1 MAYISQVK
9 IGQSTYDIKAKAL
22 TDDVI
27 ADLKKSAMVYK
38 GPIKQADLDKLTN
51 QQNGDVYTIT
61 DKENKEVVWYKAP
74 DATKGAWADLGYDD
88 AHAHSVTLNGTEK
101 TFDSN
106 GKVSFNLTYEI
117 PANTGT
123 AYNRIS
129 KSGSL
134 SDPQHTH
141 ALTGA
146 PSLSTTSSEVDVSA
160 PATGETPTY
169 KPSGTISAVSFADYA
184 TGITGASY
192 TPKGSLTGG
201 SASIPTNKV
210 VTDVSVTSD
219 AIKSVKINT
228 TEVFDSIGLV
238 NDVTATA
245 KDVSVSG
252 AIPKNSFLTD
262 LTKNSAQDFTLS
274 GTATTT
280 TASYTPAG
288 SVGISAKT
296 LASVNGEVLT
306 LTSSVQEA
314 TGAFSGTPATITSN
328 SFTPKGK
335 ITIPSG
341 TYAVA
346 GVKNSSAVTI
356 TSTGS
361 YTPSLTLSH
370 FKPIEMGDGMSG
382 KLFYATT
389 ESASTTLTVTKNASA
404 IACSFTAPTFSG
416 TLATITPTLKTGS
429 KSVTPTFTGTGVM
442 LKYTEATGA
451 TAGTLA
457 ISKSSTGLT
466 HTDPVFGTTSVVTE
480 IAYDDPRPITVE

>member
-9 IGQSTYDIKAKAL
+9 IGSTTYDIKAKAL
-22 TDDVI
+22 TDEVI
-27 ADLKKSAMVYK
+27 ADLKKSAMVYR
-38 GPIKQADLDKLTN
+38 GPIKQADLDNLTN
-51 QQNGDVYTIT
+51 QKNGDVYTIT

-74 DATKGAWADLGYDD
+74 GATTGAWADLGYDD

-146 PSLSTTSSEVDVSA
+146 PSISTTSSEVAVSA

-169 KPSGTISAVSFADYA
+169 KPSGTISAVSFTDYA
-184 TGITGASY
+184 TGINGAIY
-192 TPKGSLTGG
+192 TPKGNLTGG
-201 SASIPTNKV
+201 SASIPANKV

-219 AIKSVKINT
+219 AIKSVT
-228 TEVFDSIGLV
+228 VYPTEEFDNLGLI
-238 NDVTATA
+238 DSVTANA
-245 KDVSVSG
+245 KDVSVTGS
-252 AIPKNSFLTD
+252 IPAKSFITNLTP
-262 LTKNSAQDFTLS
+262 NSAKDFTLS

-288 SVGISAKT
+288 SVGRSAKT
-296 LASVNGEVLT
+296 LASVSGEVLT

-314 TGAFSGTPATITSN
+314 TGTFSGTPATITSN
-328 SFTPKGK
+328 SFTPSGK
-335 ITIPSG
+335 ITIPQG
-341 TYAVA
+341 TYIVGGSQNA
-346 GVKNSSAVTI
+346 SAITI

-361 YTPSLTLSH
+361 YTPSISTTSSTPWSSGSGDQLFDTDTTL
-370 FKPIEMGDGMSG
+370 
-382 KLFYATT
+382 ATT
-389 ESASTTLTVTKNASA
+389 TVTATKNASA

-416 TLATITPTLKTGS
+416 TQATITPTLKTGS
-429 KSVTPTFTGTGVM
+429 KSVTPTFTGTGTM
-442 LKYTEATGA
+442 LKYTKATGA
-451 TAGTLA
+451 TIGNLA
-457 ISKSSTGLT
+457 ISKASTGLT
-466 HTDPVFGTTSVVTE
+466 HTDPVFGTTTVVTE
-480 IAYDDPRPITVE
+480 IAYDDPRQITVE